1 MAEDESQQQQQHLR
15 GCVFG
20 NNNSGGFMVD
30 PRSLAADGLPLPPPP
45 LSYSQR
51 APFTQDSGSTF
62 VPAVFAS
69 QQQQQHHAPFV
80 SQSQANGHHWGTF
93 AAPTTIRNT
102 AATDIHNN
110 NRLPQTQNSRGAKL
124 VEMAHSQYLRMLQQR
139 QGSADSPSPH
149 EMQRQNQSAD
159 AGDVQPLPPTQE
171 ARGFHHGEYT
181 LDIRSQQQ
189 QQQQNRYFL
198 GSMAA
203 PLPPPAPP
211 AAGGTFDGDSLPP
224 PYSDSLPRLPGNRDT
239 TWTTEQSQGGVQTQQ
254 QHPSTSLPISSADHH
269 HRGWLIRAS
278 QAGGEAAAA
287 AAAEAGTR
295 TLTTSASQLRQS
307 FNGGQST
314 GAGASTMRL
323 APRLTAP
330 ATQQHQQQ
338 TQQASLASL
347 KRITTEAA
355 RRGAAL
361 ALGRHGYE
369 ESKKRDEL
377 ASHLREQAEHAQNAS
392 ANAFTQL
399 TSRFEEMAR
408 EVAHLRAELTTAR
421 MTQQTEQRTVHSP
434 PEDDDDLQTERR
446 EKDDTI
452 EVPKHRDLPAPTPS
466 SPKVLLLEW
475 YKTDDPSSGSPQ
487 PQLSQQKTNSATSID
502 VDDLLQR
509 VASIPRWAH
518 IHKTL
523 AINLDTHTEA
533 HSAQVALQS
542 PSYPKVACPESE
554 NTDPVD
560 ENHGF
565 VHRNDDA
572 DATMTQAAYPENG
585 ATQSF
590 GDDMPSRQVLQRK
603 RKSSMSPA
611 SAANTSQK
619 KTKTISTAMVANQHH
634 HKVAVRSASKR
645 GILIAPD
652 MLATSDLV
660 VPGSRVEV
668 LWKEPC
674 TQKDMWYTAKVLKVN
689 KVRCAV
695 TIEYDLDCTQES
707 VDVRKEDVALICSF
721 DNANSAHA
729 INQCAKGN
737 VDVIHEELAHVEHA
751 AAANEDSKHL
761 QLGADGWSALKTRV
775 VTEVSSTRMYP
786 GDGLTLAWDEG
797 DAIVLKKWKSGV
809 WRLLRGNTLL
819 TTGLSKLDDAI
830 RAQMERSH
838 PSAFGG
844 VAKMDEPK
852 PAVANE
858 DSKHLQL
865 GADGWSALKT
875 RVVTEVSSTRMYQG
889 DGLTLAWDE
898 GDAIVLKKWKSGVW
912 KLLRGNTL
920 LTTGLSK
927 LDDAIRAQIERSHP
941 SAFGDVDAAETD
953 EPKPLRITRNQTPD
967 VEHTAV
973 ANEDSKHLQL
983 GADGWNAL
991 KTRVVTEVS
1000 STRMHR
1006 GDGLTLAWDEGDAIV
1021 LKKTKGKWKLLRG
1034 NTLLTTSLSKL
1045 DDVIKEQ
1052 VTKPHHAPRSDQAPE
1067 LTAALNKLVC
1077 EVCADGGREHELILC
1092 DGCNRGCH
1100 IGCMEP
1106 PQSVVPTGEWFCRT
1120 CRSDFDFD
1128 LSQPVK
1134 SFAPLSIELS
1144 SASPDTAQELASG
1157 SSSGLAQQ
1165 AAAESMRLAVAR
1177 RSLLGQPARRRVWR
1191 A

>member
-1 MAEDESQQQQQHLR
+1 
-15 GCVFG
+15 
-20 NNNSGGFMVD
+20 MVD

-69 QQQQQHHAPFV
+69 QQQQHHAPFV

-159 AGDVQPLPPTQE
+159 AGDVQPLPSTQE

-572 DATMTQAAYPENG
+572 DATMT
-585 ATQSF
+585 
-590 GDDMPSRQVLQRK
+590 
-603 RKSSMSPA
+603 
-611 SAANTSQK
+611 
-619 KTKTISTAMVANQHH
+619 
-634 HKVAVRSASKR
+634 
-645 GILIAPD
+645 
-652 MLATSDLV
+652 
-660 VPGSRVEV
+660 
-668 LWKEPC
+668 
-674 TQKDMWYTAKVLKVN
+674 
-689 KVRCAV
+689 
-695 TIEYDLDCTQES
+695 
-707 VDVRKEDVALICSF
+707 
-721 DNANSAHA
+721 
-729 INQCAKGN
+729 
-737 VDVIHEELAHVEHA
+737 
-751 AAANEDSKHL
+751 
-761 QLGADGWSALKTRV
+761 
-775 VTEVSSTRMYP
+775 
-786 GDGLTLAWDEG
+786 
-797 DAIVLKKWKSGV
+797 
-809 WRLLRGNTLL
+809 
-819 TTGLSKLDDAI
+819 
-830 RAQMERSH
+830 
-838 PSAFGG
+838 
-844 VAKMDEPK
+844 
-852 PAVANE
+852 
-858 DSKHLQL
+858 
-865 GADGWSALKT
+865 
-875 RVVTEVSSTRMYQG
+875 
-889 DGLTLAWDE
+889 
-898 GDAIVLKKWKSGVW
+898 
-912 KLLRGNTL
+912 
-920 LTTGLSK
+920 
-927 LDDAIRAQIERSHP
+927 
-941 SAFGDVDAAETD
+941 
-953 EPKPLRITRNQTPD
+953 
-967 VEHTAV
+967 
-973 ANEDSKHLQL
+973 
-983 GADGWNAL
+983 
-991 KTRVVTEVS
+991 
-1000 STRMHR
+1000 
-1006 GDGLTLAWDEGDAIV
+1006 
-1021 LKKTKGKWKLLRG
+1021 
-1034 NTLLTTSLSKL
+1034 
-1045 DDVIKEQ
+1045 
-1052 VTKPHHAPRSDQAPE
+1052 
-1067 LTAALNKLVC
+1067 
-1077 EVCADGGREHELILC
+1077 
-1092 DGCNRGCH
+1092 
-1100 IGCMEP
+1100 
-1106 PQSVVPTGEWFCRT
+1106 
-1120 CRSDFDFD
+1120 
-1128 LSQPVK
+1128 
-1134 SFAPLSIELS
+1134 
-1144 SASPDTAQELASG
+1144 
-1157 SSSGLAQQ
+1157 
-1165 AAAESMRLAVAR
+1165 
-1177 RSLLGQPARRRVWR
+1177 
-1191 A
+1191 

>member
-159 AGDVQPLPPTQE
+159 AGDVQPLPSTQE

-307 FNGGQST
+307 FNGGQSA

-572 DATMTQAAYPENG
+572 DATMT
-585 ATQSF
+585 
-590 GDDMPSRQVLQRK
+590 
-603 RKSSMSPA
+603 
-611 SAANTSQK
+611 
-619 KTKTISTAMVANQHH
+619 
-634 HKVAVRSASKR
+634 
-645 GILIAPD
+645 
-652 MLATSDLV
+652 
-660 VPGSRVEV
+660 
-668 LWKEPC
+668 
-674 TQKDMWYTAKVLKVN
+674 
-689 KVRCAV
+689 
-695 TIEYDLDCTQES
+695 
-707 VDVRKEDVALICSF
+707 
-721 DNANSAHA
+721 
-729 INQCAKGN
+729 
-737 VDVIHEELAHVEHA
+737 
-751 AAANEDSKHL
+751 
-761 QLGADGWSALKTRV
+761 
-775 VTEVSSTRMYP
+775 
-786 GDGLTLAWDEG
+786 
-797 DAIVLKKWKSGV
+797 
-809 WRLLRGNTLL
+809 
-819 TTGLSKLDDAI
+819 
-830 RAQMERSH
+830 
-838 PSAFGG
+838 
-844 VAKMDEPK
+844 
-852 PAVANE
+852 
-858 DSKHLQL
+858 
-865 GADGWSALKT
+865 
-875 RVVTEVSSTRMYQG
+875 
-889 DGLTLAWDE
+889 
-898 GDAIVLKKWKSGVW
+898 
-912 KLLRGNTL
+912 
-920 LTTGLSK
+920 
-927 LDDAIRAQIERSHP
+927 
-941 SAFGDVDAAETD
+941 
-953 EPKPLRITRNQTPD
+953 
-967 VEHTAV
+967 
-973 ANEDSKHLQL
+973 
-983 GADGWNAL
+983 
-991 KTRVVTEVS
+991 
-1000 STRMHR
+1000 
-1006 GDGLTLAWDEGDAIV
+1006 
-1021 LKKTKGKWKLLRG
+1021 
-1034 NTLLTTSLSKL
+1034 
-1045 DDVIKEQ
+1045 
-1052 VTKPHHAPRSDQAPE
+1052 
-1067 LTAALNKLVC
+1067 
-1077 EVCADGGREHELILC
+1077 
-1092 DGCNRGCH
+1092 
-1100 IGCMEP
+1100 
-1106 PQSVVPTGEWFCRT
+1106 
-1120 CRSDFDFD
+1120 
-1128 LSQPVK
+1128 
-1134 SFAPLSIELS
+1134 
-1144 SASPDTAQELASG
+1144 
-1157 SSSGLAQQ
+1157 
-1165 AAAESMRLAVAR
+1165 
-1177 RSLLGQPARRRVWR
+1177 
-1191 A
+1191 